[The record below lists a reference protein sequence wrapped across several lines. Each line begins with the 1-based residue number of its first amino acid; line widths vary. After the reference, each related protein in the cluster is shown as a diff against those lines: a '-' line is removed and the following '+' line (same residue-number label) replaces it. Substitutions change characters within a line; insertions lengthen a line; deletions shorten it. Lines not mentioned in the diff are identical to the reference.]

1 MTKKEKQRNEKLRK
15 SKNGNR
21 ISVNFDSGN
30 FSDFVKHAGVGGA
43 SSEVHR
49 DRVPDH
55 RKTNRGRKFRRSVSR
70 RERDHRKEGRREGR
84 ERRAAKVR
92 GQESFDHIL
101 KIIIETLRVTIAPVT
116 PQVLGM
122 ASSWRQQ
129 TAFLWKNHDYNVVF
143 AKQFIQIQKR
153 DTKKYTNKSLHTFN
167 KCSIMWLTLTTLCY
181 YTTGV

>member
-1 MTKKEKQRNEKLRK
+1 MRK

-30 FSDFVKHAGVGGA
+30 FSDFVKHAGVG
-43 SSEVHR
+43 
-49 DRVPDH
+49 
-55 RKTNRGRKFRRSVSR
+55 VSR

-101 KIIIETLRVTIAPVT
+101 KIIIETLRVTIAPLT

-122 ASSWRQQ
+122 ASSR
-129 TAFLWKNHDYNVVF
+129 
-143 AKQFIQIQKR
+143 R
-153 DTKKYTNKSLHTFN
+153 
-167 KCSIMWLTLTTLCY
+167 
-181 YTTGV
+181 